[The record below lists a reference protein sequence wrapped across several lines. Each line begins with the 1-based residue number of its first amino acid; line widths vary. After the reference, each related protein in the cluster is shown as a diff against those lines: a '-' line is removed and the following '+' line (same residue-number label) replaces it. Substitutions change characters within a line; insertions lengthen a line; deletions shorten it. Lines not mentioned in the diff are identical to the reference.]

1 MLHYKHV
8 ILSGGLA
15 TSTGSKRWLSSST
28 QEADESSSA
37 SSSECLRRLDQLDA
51 FGPWSLFPTSFSV
64 RHSLSFVELFECH
77 SVEARRVEEQVLA
90 SSGVNKPKT
99 LLRHFLDRAF
109 CHLTSDSSRKFVS
122 AALPDTTLV
131 QTAPPQRQMVTGGG
145 LLGQPAATE
154 SVLSS

>member
-1 MLHYKHV
+1 MLHHKHV
-8 ILSGGLA
+8 VLSGGLA
-15 TSTGSKRWLSSST
+15 TSTGSKRWLSSSM

-37 SSSECLRRLDQLDA
+37 SWSECLRRLDQLDV
-51 FGPWSLFPTSFSV
+51 FGPWSLLPTPFGE

-90 SSGVNKPKT
+90 SFGVNEPKT
-99 LLRHFLDRAF
+99 LLRQFLDRAF
-109 CHLTSDSSRKFVS
+109 CHLTSDSSNKVVS

-131 QTAPPQRQMVTGGG
+131 QTAPPQRRMVTGGG
-145 LLGQPAATE
+145 SLGQLAATE